1 MKLDQKQIRL
11 LVNLQGSL
19 EKKEVKFL
27 VFQEDQK
34 YTVTNKLEEALS
46 VNSTIFVIT
55 SKNVVA
61 LGPVLAETKEDIREQ
76 VDMIMSIMQN
86 ELIEEHPT
94 DHLGSSKIPLIE
106 HPTYTADL
114 FAVIANELEFDSG
127 EIHMML
133 TTLEKMLPLYTE
145 YFQKN
150 RKKDVFELSFV
161 AKQIL
166 LKMNK
171 SQEEIDKF
179 ISLLKEKI
187 DLQPAEIEEQ
197 ATCVLT
203 NLLFEKMESK

>member
-34 YTVTNKLEEALS
+34 YTVTNKLEEALN

-61 LGPVLAETKEDIREQ
+61 LGPVLTETKEDIREQ
-76 VDMIMSIMQN
+76 VDMIVSIMQN
-86 ELIEEHPT
+86 ELIEEQPT

-114 FAVIANELEFDSG
+114 FVVIANELEFNST
-127 EIHMML
+127 EIHFML
-133 TTLEKMLPLYTE
+133 MTLKKMLPLYSE

-150 RKKDVFELSFV
+150 RKKDAFELSFV

-171 SQEEIDKF
+171 SQEETDMF
-179 ISLLKEKI
+179 INLLKEKMNT
-187 DLQPAEIEEQ
+187 QATEIEEQ
-197 ATCVLT
+197 ATHVLT